1 VSGFRLDPRRS
12 SQTALQDALVRFG
25 DFEKS
30 ERNELT
36 PEEWDV
42 LVQVLLSWVA
52 REARLKLER
61 DELRR
66 RRRAA

>member
-1 VSGFRLDPRRS
+1 VSGFRLDPRSS

-25 DFEKS
+25 DFAKS
-30 ERNELT
+30 ERDELT
-36 PEEWDV
+36 SEQWDALISV
-42 LVQVLLSWVA
+42 LACWVA
-52 REARLKLER
+52 REHGLRLER